1 MSDYYKLK
9 NNKFRFPLD
18 KPIQCDGGKVLI
30 ERLIHL
36 FKVSN
41 RLELADLIG
50 VTPATLSTWT
60 TRNTTP
66 HELFIRLHL
75 ATDTPVE
82 YLCFGTG
89 RSFGVE
95 INEGHFVSEPASKY
109 QPITE
114 PNEAYKMPIL
124 PVFDIENGLLREIEK
139 FRMDGGF
146 FFLNA
151 IQPNSGDFLLK
162 YKGRSLF
169 INVREIVVTNG
180 LYLFTVNGSYQV
192 GDLRQ
197 MPDGNIYFFD
207 GDDKYPINA
216 DVTKIHGKVVSIL
229 ETV

>member
-18 KPIQCDGGKVLI
+18 KPIQSDGGKVLI

-41 RLELADLIG
+41 RLELSDLIG

-60 TRNTTP
+60 TRNTVP
-66 HELFIRLHL
+66 HELIIRLHL
-75 ATDTPVE
+75 ATNTPVE

-95 INEGHFVSEPASKY
+95 IDDGFIVGESVPKYVPLVEPD
-109 QPITE
+109 
-114 PNEAYKMPIL
+114 EAYKIPL
-124 PVFDIENGLLREIEK
+124 LTVCEIENGGLRTLEK
-139 FRMDGGF
+139 FRVDSGF
-146 FFLNA
+146 FFLNS
-151 IQPNSGDFLLK
+151 IQPNTADFLLK
-162 YKGRSLF
+162 HGGRKLF
-169 INVREIVVTNG
+169 INMRETVVTKG
-180 LYLFTVNGSYQV
+180 LYLFSVNDSYQI

-197 MPDGNIYFFD
+197 MPDGNTYFFD
-207 GDDKYPINA
+207 GDDKYPINPNA
-216 DVTKIHGKVVSIL
+216 TKIHGKVVSVI